1 MISLVEEREKRGG
14 ELVTFYNWEEGGR
27 KGKRREKMGRRR
39 RRIGRHARFPNYA
52 ERNYWYYFEWRE
64 MEFGGWRRNARIE
77 NRCTPRVYRGA
88 AASFSSK
95 LVGADRGVEKKLVAI
110 KINYMHRNGR

>member
-77 NRCTPRVYRGA
+77 NRRYTACVSRRGCLLLLEI
-88 AASFSSK
+88 SGS
-95 LVGADRGVEKKLVAI
+95 
-110 KINYMHRNGR
+110 

>member
-64 MEFGGWRRNARIE
+64 MEFWGMAKKRE
-77 NRCTPRVYRGA
+77 NRESTIHRVCIEARLPPSPR
-88 AASFSSK
+88 
-95 LVGADRGVEKKLVAI
+95 
-110 KINYMHRNGR
+110 N